1 MAAVS
6 KNPDMIWKR
15 QYSPEALQAFA
26 KGSML
31 EHLDIKMVE
40 IGNDYL
46 IARMPVD
53 HRTHQPLGLLHG
65 GASAA
70 LAESMGSFASMLMIE
85 DPEKKMPVGVTI
97 NASHLNPV
105 RDGFVY
111 ARAEPVKTGRTIHV
125 WRIDIT
131 DDRGRLVCTSQLTV
145 MIVDRR

>member
-1 MAAVS
+1 
-6 KNPDMIWKR
+6 MIWKR
-15 QYSPEALQAFA
+15 QYPLEELQAFS

-31 EHLDIKMVE
+31 EHLDIRILE

-46 IARMPVD
+46 VARMPVD

-70 LAESMGSFASMLMIE
+70 LAESMGSFASMMMIE
-85 DPEKKMPVGVTI
+85 DPENKMPVGVSI
-97 NASHLNPV
+97 NASHLNSV

-111 ARAEPVKTGRTIHV
+111 ARAEPVKIGRTMHV

-131 DDRGRLVCTSQLTV
+131 DDRERLICTSRLTV
-145 MIVDRR
+145 MIVDMRR